1 MFVKDWP
8 LIVFF
13 SPSFIDEPFTPGTGF
28 YPGVCLV
35 SIVVMHCH
43 CKCQDRDTLFYPA
56 LRHMN
61 LFRNWDKQ
69 SVVLLSATGMWIINL
84 LWCIN
89 ALDTWLFIEIIILQA
104 ISQICTGAG
113 IRGQEG
119 WRNVQQVQHSACGN
133 LCFWSQDQE
142 ISVLRTC
149 EKMSTVCHWWFT
161 ATTLF

>member
-1 MFVKDWP
+1 MMVWQRANQLCRRPNEFGHLD
-8 LIVFF
+8 F
-13 SPSFIDEPFTPGTGF
+13 PGFLSRSGDT
-28 YPGVCLV
+28 V
-35 SIVVMHCH
+35 H
-43 CKCQDRDTLFYPA
+43 CKCQDYKDTLVYPA

-61 LFRNWDKQ
+61 LFWNWDKP
-69 SVVLLSATGMWIINL
+69 SVVLLSATGMWMINL

-119 WRNVQQVQHSACGN
+119 WRNVQQVQHSACGH
-133 LCFWSQDQE
+133 LCLWSQDKE

-149 EKMSTVCHWWFT
+149 EQKMSTVCHWWFT
-161 ATTLF
+161 AITLF